1 MRPRR
6 TFVELKQDRQR
17 CTPTRTDFGCV
28 QVEPLSYK
36 WKLDLVEVSSDDDN
50 FYSLSGR
57 WKLMN

>member
-17 CTPTRTDFGCV
+17 CTPNEDGLWLCSGGTIV
-28 QVEPLSYK
+28 LQMSM
-36 WKLDLVEVSSDDDN
+36 DLVEVSSDDDY
-50 FYSLSGR
+50 FYSLGGR